1 MSTMKLTLIG
11 LETYLHQNEQSL
23 FDELVLPDGINKE
36 DVTNNILLSAGEF
49 EALYADPY
57 FLRSAIGLWGRKHY
71 RTFDKWIT
79 ALNLE
84 YNPLENYDRIENW
97 DDASNRNT
105 ENTQTLDTQDER
117 SFDSADT
124 LTLDTT
130 NERTL
135 DTVNERTLDTQD
147 EETRAISDQTTF
159 DKDTTTK
166 NDVSAYDSG
175 AYQPSDKSVVNE
187 DGTVTVDGTG
197 TDTFT
202 HSGTDTMANTGTD
215 TMSNTGTETTEHSG
229 SDTTRNTGTINNEGG
244 EDTFSEH
251 SGRIHGNVG
260 VTTSQQMLQ
269 SELDISRFNLVEQI
283 TDLFVTE
290 FCIMVYD

>member
-23 FDELVLPDGINKE
+23 FDELVLPGGINKE

-71 RTFDKWIT
+71 RTFDKWVT

-105 ENTQTLDTQDER
+105 ENTQTLDT
-117 SFDSADT
+117 
-124 LTLDTT
+124 
-130 NERTL
+130 
-135 DTVNERTLDTQD
+135 VNERTLDTQD
-147 EETRAISDQTTF
+147 EETRAISDQTTY
-159 DKDTTTK
+159 DKDTTTQ

-202 HSGTDTMANTGTD
+202 HSGTDTMANTGT
-215 TMSNTGTETTEHSG
+215 ETTEHSG
-229 SDTTRNTGTINNEGG
+229 SDTTKNTGTINNEGG

-251 SGRIHGNVG
+251 SGRIHGNIG

-269 SELDISRFNLVEQI
+269 SELDISRFNLIEQI